1 MLPSMPGPYTRFRD
15 DRVRGVAPY
24 PQRHDL
30 SQFRVAGYDNE
41 LLAFTEPVEV
51 WCTRCGTS
59 RWLGDFAATVRNCG
73 AALDEV
79 VTWAKG
85 HACSLLRLALSAAVP
100 DGPGLPG
107 HHACGV
113 PGDRQPGRVPRVSPG
128 P

>member
-1 MLPSMPGPYTRFRD
+1 MSAPIAAVGVRRD
-15 DRVRGVAPY
+15 DLD
-24 PQRHDL
+24 PQRHEL
-30 SQFRVAGYDNE
+30 SRFRVAGYDNE

-100 DGPGLPG
+100 DGPGLLG

-113 PGDRQPGRVPRVSPG
+113 RVIDSRAEYLG
-128 P
+128 